1 MDGREA
7 SSGPRPEIAVSGTR
21 VAYSP
26 SQTTLPDHEPLK
38 FSPRAVSRL
47 DEEDEDEWQK
57 TIRPVAHGSR
67 SVAHSR
73 ESSIDKPQRT
83 ENTAQHPSSSSSSSS
98 SRPHVPPPTTRT
110 ALGGVIERLVDPN
123 KAAAYGHHRQT
134 SIVHG
139 IGIQHSRNGS
149 LASSSSSPLSPQMI
163 AAVGAGLTPDRAEMH
178 PFPSRLDGDPSQRP
192 GTALSGTTLASL
204 PSLPER
210 SSSTAAASAPD
221 LTNPAA
227 ARGKMERRTSS
238 KSRRDH
244 THNHSHSSRH
254 HNKEEQKT
262 VGEYALHV
270 LFTAFIAQAEDK
282 LNQCITVPFDPEPQV
297 DLICGPG
304 VDPAFDQL
312 IVALGHIAKQKPKPL
327 IDSMMLWRKSK
338 SDAANEARAQLQH
351 SRVYPPPQG
360 PSLQRRNTEPVQP
373 GATATSDVS
382 SAASGQISLAARQ
395 EYVAQA
401 ERRSTVSIYILCRV
415 LLEVMTQSTLAAIT
429 PEMEDKLENIIF
441 GQLKISDTEQLMASP
456 LKLANWNL
464 FAQLMG
470 AMSESSFA
478 TVTSRFVADLD
489 RSLQE
494 LASKNPTLSARE
506 LESKMELVLGGMK
519 HLRIKTSPEDAWDRS
534 CDFMAAL
541 GRLFGRSHGPKV
553 KSAFCQV
560 LEMLLLPIAS
570 KASNADLANPKW
582 TEVLAAIGPRLAQMF
597 VKPRHWQYTFPLTAT
612 MLCVSPPD
620 TFASQWLQLIY
631 PLQPRLKDRA
641 TRPLCLQV
649 ISRLVWTYLFR
660 TADSSTRKLDEILK
674 VVIPPN
680 TKRALVAADSAVIEP
695 LIQIIR
701 FIGYKHPEYCFRT
714 VIFPLLNADLVMS
727 NSKDLKIEQ
736 LDPDKMVVGI
746 RAFLTILSDL
756 ERGDKG
762 RPPFPHSYA
771 PPPGTDRVPPPT
783 SPVFGSPRDNAPS
796 VAWSALSGGGSGGT
810 SSSAADRLS
819 RPVAVSALSETVR
832 DYYAKFCEL
841 LGKISII
848 CDNTFGGQAALDE
861 KFDKMERFASPGPKT
876 PIADTFNFSRRD
888 DHPSPQEQK
897 QAFYELLQVAVQ
909 ALPRCLSPDIPF
921 NTLINLLCTGTAHVQ
936 RNIAESSAQSLKAI
950 ARQSHAHQ
958 VTMGFARFIFNFDDR
973 YSTMSDG
980 GMLGPGHIEKTL
992 MLYIELLHI
1001 WIDEIKHK
1009 TRAAADENAES
1020 TLAEKRGIKL
1030 DLSSVWAEVDQ
1041 VEAHGLFFLCSQSRR
1056 VRYYAV
1062 NVLRLITEFDAVLRK
1077 PSGREKDTPR
1087 LIDILENDSM
1097 QVMSFRDEQLSVA
1110 ERSRLQRGM
1119 QNANSQGALIE
1130 LCTSD
1135 ISYDTTLWFKIF
1147 PNFIR
1152 IAFDKCPFA
1161 ITLSR
1166 DLVCERIL
1174 QLYKVITV
1182 LSEPPREPRGGQFY
1196 GEPGSARMGNAKTPT
1211 TAHPD
1216 IVIEQWKLYLVFACT
1231 TLADPGTAIN
1241 ASGSTGGGQNGQHG
1255 RKASKSTSSAA
1266 EKIGSARTLFKYLN
1280 PMLSASSAPIREA
1293 VVIAMGSINI
1303 HTYRTLLEELQ
1314 GQVSRCND
1322 DARQRIHQ
1330 RTNSSPRRNRKMD
1343 ILRTEITHVYKLTAH
1358 FLREPQIYQDDWIL
1372 SNLVAYARDLKLF
1385 LMDGEVQMDW
1395 EFQKLRRHYCGL
1407 MEELFEGINRTKDP
1421 SRWMT
1426 FEARKSAFA
1435 LMEDWCGFSPNQLQ
1449 IRQREDSMR
1458 QSVIDQKAAAERG
1471 TVTAAMEIEKR
1482 NLRNAAL
1489 SAMAAL
1495 CGGPISATTESGA
1508 QLQFDVRRMLAWIEA
1523 IFNSGSDRMNA
1534 IGRRALKNL
1543 IVHNQEYPYLLEHCI
1558 SRCYLAEEAPM
1569 MLDSYF
1575 TAVTEVLLEHPDY
1588 PVAFWRL
1595 LGLCLFMLGSDQS
1608 GVRTRAARL
1617 LKALEER
1624 QPPSQAQG
1632 QGSAGRSAKIQD
1644 YDISISDKTKAVYKL
1659 AQFEIS
1665 KRLAKQHSDLAFHI
1679 FSEYT
1684 HYFKAQGPGAQ
1695 RNVVAVILPWIQGV
1709 ELKVD
1714 PNGGPVAQSYVLLA
1728 NLLEITIKSSAALH
1742 NEVQALWQ
1750 ALATGPHPGNVR
1762 LVLDFIMSLCLER
1775 REQNFVAYAKQ
1786 IVVFLASTNSTPGNH
1801 VVEFLLMQITPKA
1814 MVPNE
1819 KRDAVPP
1826 PPDVALLPY
1835 CADLSEALPVGTKQA
1850 GFSLGQLSLIL
1861 LVDLMVAPVS
1871 LAADSVPILL
1881 QVVTV
1886 LWDHYTPLVREQ
1898 AREMLVHLIHELVIS
1913 NLNDDTPAAT
1923 RQWME
1928 SLIDAIRRHD
1938 RSVVWNYEDSNA
1950 KVDGGLLLRDSSKVP
1965 PGMEHLTGEVVK
1977 AFELAF
1983 PGIKDQWGRL
1993 SLTWATSC
2001 PVRHLACRSFQIF
2014 RCVLTSLDQYMLGD
2028 MLARLSN
2035 TVADEDAE
2043 IQTFSMEILTTL
2055 RTLIG
2060 KLDAD
2065 KLLALPQLFWTAAAC
2080 LESINECEFLEAV
2093 GMLDEFLAKL
2103 DFGSAAVRR
2112 LLYDGQPSKWDGAFE
2127 GLQPLL
2133 YKGLRS
2139 SVCLD
2144 LTLATLDKLVPLPRD
2159 PLVGDENCLFFAIV
2173 ANLPRF
2179 LHARY
2184 REEEDDDGDD
2194 DDDGNGTATLNPA
2207 VARTAETLI
2216 VAAEEQGL
2224 PAVAAVLR
2232 GYMAGQ
2238 YVTETEF
2245 VGRVVA
2251 AFREERFLPAL
2262 DFKMLTMLMGF
2273 LTNATRWV
2281 KIKTMRILRVVIPEV
2296 DMRKPEIA
2304 SHGSDMISP
2313 LLRLLQTEYCMEAL
2327 EVLDNIMT
2335 LSGSA
2340 MDKHHLRMSMTR
2352 PTTSKA
2358 VRKEYERTQSL
2369 FGIPEASGWAVPMPA
2384 RKTDSTR
2391 ANIHAAFYMCQ
2402 SEENGVAGALQAP
2415 MTPEVEFHPDDFP
2428 YGYFVGG
2435 SSSDRADTMLS
2446 DDGRVMDAHGM
2457 MMMNSMGGMM
2467 AGVGISGGGDL
2478 FSKLDSLD
2486 DFFDDL
2492 SSSTTSPPSD
2502 GRSSRTV
2509 TEFSPDALD
2518 AGAQLYDEKILPIL
2532 RQASGNNSAATL
2544 AFQNGFADPRPV
2556 FTPLRD
2562 ASGVASNT
2570 MTPGAFIPNAATSTT
2585 TMTPTPSHQQQQQYR
2600 PHGLQHTRSVTS
2612 PSAPASSSAY
2622 HAYLA
2627 STTTSASAGD
2637 LTSEDEFSEDIFSDG
2652 DEYERP
2658 GTAASGSGG
2667 SGNGVGGGGSSFL
2680 ETMIRPLAHTTRL
2693 RHMRGSIWRCNPI
2706 SRLPSLNFGC
2716 HWPLTLA
2723 LVSTGPGKRD
2733 RLRWNL
2739 TLHGTVT

>member
-1 MDGREA
+1 MA
-7 SSGPRPEIAVSGTR
+7 
-21 VAYSP
+21 P

-38 FSPRAVSRL
+38 FSPRGVSRL

-57 TIRPVAHGSR
+57 TIRPAPLGSR

-73 ESSIDKPQRT
+73 ESSIEKLQRPDP
-83 ENTAQHPSSSSSSSS
+83 TAQPPPLP
-98 SRPHVPPPTTRT
+98 RAPVPPRS
-110 ALGGVIERLVDPN
+110 AIGGVIERVVDP
-123 KAAAYGHHRQT
+123 KASTYGHHRQT

-139 IGIQHSRNGS
+139 IGIHHSRNGS

-163 AAVGAGLTPDRAEMH
+163 AAAGAGLAPDRAEMH
-178 PFPSRLDGDPSQRP
+178 PFPRLDSDGQRP
-192 GTALSGTTLASL
+192 TTALSGTTLASV
-204 PSLPER
+204 PNAPER
-210 SSSTAAASAPD
+210 APSAAAGEIGTQTS
-221 LTNPAA
+221 
-227 ARGKMERRTSS
+227 ARGKMERRHSG

-244 THNHSHSSRH
+244 AHHHSHSSRH
-254 HNKEEQKT
+254 HKDEQKT

-270 LFTAFIAQAEDK
+270 LFTSFIAQAEEK
-282 LNQCITVPFDPEPQV
+282 LNECMTVPFDPEPHVEQ
-297 DLICGPG
+297 ICGPG

-338 SDAANEARAQLQH
+338 SDAANEARSQLQQ
-351 SRVYPPPQG
+351 SRIYPPPGQL
-360 PSLQRRNTEPVQP
+360 PRRNTEPVQP
-373 GATATSDVS
+373 GTLGGSEVP
-382 SAASGQISLAARQ
+382 ASGQVSLAAKQ

-401 ERRSTVSIYILCRV
+401 ERRSTVSIYVLCRV
-415 LLEVMTQSTLAAIT
+415 LLEVLTQSTLASIT

-441 GQLKISDTEQLMASP
+441 GQLKISDTEQLMVSP
-456 LKLANWNL
+456 LKLSNWNL

-470 AMSESSFA
+470 AMSDISFT
-478 TVTSRFVADLD
+478 TVTDRFIADLD

-494 LASKNPTLSARE
+494 MNAKNPASSSRE
-506 LESKMELVLGGMK
+506 LESKIELVLGGMK

-534 CDFMAAL
+534 CEFMASL
-541 GRLFGRSHGPKV
+541 GKLFGRSHGPKV

-560 LEMLLLPIAS
+560 LEMLMLPIAA
-570 KASNADLANPKW
+570 KASNTDIANPKW
-582 TEVLAAIGPRLAQMF
+582 TEVLGTVSPRLAQMF
-597 VKPRHWQYTFPLTAT
+597 VKPRHWQSTFPLTAT

-620 TFASQWLQLIY
+620 TFVSQWLQLIY
-631 PLQPRLKDRA
+631 QLQPRLKDRY

-649 ISRLVWTYLFR
+649 ISRLVWTYLYR
-660 TADSSTRKLDEILK
+660 TNDSSSGVTRKLDDVLK
-674 VVIPPN
+674 AVLPN
-680 TKRALVAADSAVIEP
+680 TKRALMATDTAVIDP

-714 VIFPLLNADLVMS
+714 VIFPLVNADLFTS
-727 NSKDLKIEQ
+727 NKELKIEQ
-736 LDPDKMVVGI
+736 LDPDRMVVGI
-746 RAFLTILSDL
+746 RAFLTIMSDL
-756 ERGDKG
+756 EKSDKG
-762 RPPFPHSYA
+762 RPPFPLTYA
-771 PPPGTDRVPPPT
+771 PSAFSERVPPT
-783 SPVFGSPRDNAPS
+783 SPVFGSSPDSPS
-796 VAWSALSGGGSGGT
+796 VAWAALSGGE
-810 SSSAADRLS
+810 RLS
-819 RPVAVSALSETVR
+819 RPVMVSALSENVK
-832 DYYAKFCEL
+832 DYYARFCEI

-861 KFDKMERFASPGPKT
+861 KFDKMEKFNSPGPKT
-876 PIADTFNFSRRD
+876 PITETFNFSRRD
-888 DHPSPQEQK
+888 EPNPQDQK
-897 QAFYELLQVAVQ
+897 QAFYELLHVAVQ

-936 RNIAESSAQSLKAI
+936 NNIAESSAQSLKAI

-1001 WIDEIKHK
+1001 WIEEIKQK
-1009 TRAAADENAES
+1009 TKNAADESGDSSVAD
-1020 TLAEKRGIKL
+1020 KRSIKL

-1041 VEAHGLFFLCSQSRR
+1041 VEAHGLFFLCSQSRS

-1097 QVMSFRDEQLSVA
+1097 QVMSFNDEQLSVA

-1119 QNANSQGALIE
+1119 QNTNSQGALIE

-1135 ISYDTTLWFKIF
+1135 VSYDTTLWFKIF

-1182 LSEPPREPRGGQFY
+1182 LSEPPREHRGQFY
-1196 GEPGSARMGNAKTPT
+1196 SEPTGARITGKTPSSS
-1211 TAHPD
+1211 HPGV
-1216 IVIEQWKLYLVFACT
+1216 VIEQWKLYLVFACT
-1231 TLADPGTAIN
+1231 TLADPGSAQV
-1241 ASGSTGGGQNGQHG
+1241 SGVQSGQHG
-1255 RKASKSTSSAA
+1255 RKGSKVSSAA

-1280 PMLSASSAPIREA
+1280 PMLSVSSAPIREA

-1303 HTYRTLLEELQ
+1303 HIYRTLLEELQ

-1322 DARQRIHQ
+1322 EARQRIHQ

-1343 ILRTEITHVYKLTAH
+1343 ILRTEITHVYKLTSH
-1358 FLREPQIYQDDWIL
+1358 FLREPQVYQDDWVL
-1372 SNLVAYARDLKLF
+1372 NNLVAYTKDLKLF

-1435 LMEDWCGFSPNQLQ
+1435 LMEDWCGFSPNQPQ
-1449 IRQREDSMR
+1449 IRRREDNMR
-1458 QSVIDQKAAAERG
+1458 QSVIDQKTAGERG

-1482 NLRNAAL
+1482 NLRTAAL

-1508 QLQFDVRRMLAWIEA
+1508 SLQFDVRRMLAWIEA
-1523 IFNSGSDRMNA
+1523 IFNSGSDRMNV

-1543 IVHNQEYPYLLEHCI
+1543 IIHNQEYPYLLEHCM
-1558 SRCYLAEEAPM
+1558 SRCYLAEAPQ
-1569 MLDSYF
+1569 MLESYF
-1575 TAVTEVLLEHPDY
+1575 TAVTEVLLEHPEY
-1588 PVAFWRL
+1588 PTPFWKL
-1595 LGLCLFMLGSDQS
+1595 LGLCLFMLGNDQS
-1608 GVRTRAARL
+1608 AIRSRAANL

-1624 QPPSQAQG
+1624 QLQP
-1632 QGSAGRSAKIQD
+1632 RSSKIQD
-1644 YDISISDKTKAVYKL
+1644 FDISISDKTKAVYKL

-1665 KRLAKQHSDLAFHI
+1665 KRLAKQHTELAFHI
-1679 FSEYT
+1679 FSEFT
-1684 HYFKAQGPGAQ
+1684 FYFKEQQAGAQ
-1695 RNVVAVILPWIQGV
+1695 RNVIAVILPWIQAV

-1714 PNGGPVAQSYVLLA
+1714 PNGGPIAQSYVLLA

-1750 ALATGPHPGNVR
+1750 ALATGPYPGNVR
-1762 LVLDFIMSLCLER
+1762 LILDFIMSLCLER
-1775 REQNFVAYAKQ
+1775 REQNFVEYAKQ
-1786 IVVFLASTNSTPGNH
+1786 IVVFLASTNSTPGNR
-1801 VVEFLLMQITPKA
+1801 VIEFLLLQITPKA

-1819 KRDAVPP
+1819 KREAIPP
-1826 PPDVALLPY
+1826 PPDINMLPY
-1835 CADLSEALPVGTKQA
+1835 CADLSEALPIGTKQA

-1871 LAADSVPILL
+1871 LSADSVPALL
-1881 QVVTV
+1881 QVVMV
-1886 LWDHYTPLVREQ
+1886 LWDHYTPLVQEQ

-1913 NLNDDTPAAT
+1913 NLDDNTPAAT
-1923 RQWME
+1923 KQWIE
-1928 SLIDAIRRHD
+1928 SLVDAIRRHD
-1938 RSVVWNYEDSNA
+1938 RTVVWGYEDSNG
-1950 KVDGGLLLRDSSKVP
+1950 KVDGCGNKVP
-1965 PGMEHLTGEVVK
+1965 PSMEYLTAEVVRT
-1977 AFELAF
+1977 FELTF

-2014 RCVLTSLDQYMLGD
+2014 RCILTSLDQYMLGD

-2035 TVADEDAE
+2035 TIADEDTE

-2055 RTLIG
+2055 KTLIK

-2065 KLLALPQLFWTAAAC
+2065 KLLALPQLFWTTCAC
-2080 LESINECEFLEAV
+2080 LESINECEFLEGV
-2093 GMLDEFLAKL
+2093 EMLNEFLGKL
-2103 DFGSAAVRR
+2103 DFHSPTVRR
-2112 LLYDGQPSKWDGAFE
+2112 LLHDGQPSKWDGPFE

-2139 SVCLD
+2139 SSCLD
-2144 LTLATLDKLVPLPRD
+2144 QTLSTLDKLIQLPND
-2159 PLVGDENCLFFAIV
+2159 PLIGNDSRLFFTII

-2179 LHARY
+2179 LHSIDQQFLDRGIVQA
-2184 REEEDDDGDD
+2184 
-2194 DDDGNGTATLNPA
+2194 
-2207 VARTAETLI
+2207 AETLMA
-2216 VAAEEQGL
+2216 VADEQGL
-2224 PAVAAVLR
+2224 TSVSVVLDDYLASKYPSGDDFVSHMFAALR
-2232 GYMAGQ
+2232 
-2238 YVTETEF
+2238 
-2245 VGRVVA
+2245 
-2251 AFREERFLPAL
+2251 ERFLPTL
-2262 DFKMLTMLMGF
+2262 DFSMVTMLMGF
-2273 LTNATRWV
+2273 LTNGISWV
-2281 KIKTMRILRVVIPEV
+2281 KIKTMRILRVIIPEV
-2296 DMRKPEIA
+2296 DMKKPEIA

-2335 LSGSA
+2335 MSGSS

-2352 PTTSKA
+2352 PTSRA

-2369 FGIPEASGWAVPMPA
+2369 FGIPEPSGWAVPMPA

-2402 SEENGVAGALQAP
+2402 SEEGAVAQP
-2415 MTPEVEFHPDDFP
+2415 TMTPEVEFHPDDFP
-2428 YGYFVGG
+2428 YGFFPG
-2435 SSSDRADTMLS
+2435 SGSFDRADTMMS
-2446 DDGRVMDAHGM
+2446 DDGRVDAPM
-2457 MMMNSMGGMM
+2457 
-2467 AGVGISGGGDL
+2467 GDL

-2492 SSSTTSPPSD
+2492 AATSPPSD

-2509 TEFSPDALD
+2509 TEFSPETFES
-2518 AGAQLYDEKILPIL
+2518 GAQLYDEQILPIL
-2532 RQASGNNSAATL
+2532 HQASNNSNTS
-2544 AFQNGFADPRPV
+2544 FQNGFADRPFFMPREGGG
-2556 FTPLRD
+2556 
-2562 ASGVASNT
+2562 SGAAAAAAAAAANNT
-2570 MTPGAFIPNAATSTT
+2570 MNPGAFNVGVGNSSTPNNNNNYSETNNNGSNVTT
-2585 TMTPTPSHQQQQQYR
+2585 TSATPPPTR
-2600 PHGLQHTRSVTS
+2600 PGLHARSVTS
-2612 PSAPASSSAY
+2612 PSAPASY
-2622 HAYLA
+2622 HAA
-2627 STTTSASAGD
+2627 AAAGD
-2637 LTSEDEFSEDIFSDG
+2637 FTSDEEFPEDIFSDG
-2652 DEYERP
+2652 DEEHALQRP
-2658 GTAASGSGG
+2658 STANSGAGGAGDTGTGTGAGAGPGNASSSFFLENLIRPLTQSTRSRMRRMTGGRSRDGGMGMPQPVPAQGGMYLQQQQQQGSQ
-2667 SGNGVGGGGSSFL
+2667 SGPSGQQGQQSPNSSFL
-2680 ETMIRPLAHTTRL
+2680 GN
-2693 RHMRGSIWRCNPI
+2693 GSG
-2706 SRLPSLNFGC
+2706 SLSASPQQMSQGQQREGQQRE
-2716 HWPLTLA
+2716 PA
-2723 LVSTGPGKRD
+2723 GPKGATGAGF
-2733 RLRWNL
+2733 LMLNY
-2739 TLHGTVT
+2739 